1 MCLAVP
7 GKIVEVQ
14 GEDLQRTGIV
24 SFGGIRKEANLA
36 FVPEAKVGDYVLV
49 HAGFAISV
57 VDEAEAAETL
67 EYFRQIG
74 ELGEL
79 DGVEGGAL
87 AEVVADDPEVQR
99 PRVRRIPADPADED
113 VVAAGGG
120 RCQGIDGVG
129 RVVEHPDARGGR
141 QHEHRGRPEA
151 AALPPVPTR
160 S

>member
-7 GKIVEVQ
+7 GKILSIS
-14 GEDLQRTGIV
+14 GEDNARTGAV
-24 SFGGIRKEANLA
+24 SFGGITKEACLT

-49 HAGFAISV
+49 HAGFAISI

-79 DGVEGGAL
+79 
-87 AEVVADDPEVQR
+87 
-99 PRVRRIPADPADED
+99 ED
-113 VVAAGGG
+113 ASGNK
-120 RCQGIDGVG
+120 
-129 RVVEHPDARGGR
+129 
-141 QHEHRGRPEA
+141 
-151 AALPPVPTR
+151 